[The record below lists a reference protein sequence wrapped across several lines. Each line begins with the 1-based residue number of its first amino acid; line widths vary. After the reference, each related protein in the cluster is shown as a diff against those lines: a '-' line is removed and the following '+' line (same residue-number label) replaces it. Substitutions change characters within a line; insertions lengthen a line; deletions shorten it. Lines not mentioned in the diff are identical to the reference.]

1 MRHLAVL
8 ACWLYLR
15 YQQPVNLWPFD
26 VESCVRVTC
35 AVGYLCANFGLS
47 RPLFSRLRPD
57 IQTDRRQTKA
67 WLNTPLLWRDIIMR
81 LCDLLLADYAR
92 HRECLKVAAES
103 ASVASCAQTL
113 TDVYDDVSSPARY
126 RPELHSQHSPAV
138 TCA

>member
-1 MRHLAVL
+1 MYA
-8 ACWLYLR
+8 
-15 YQQPVNLWPFD
+15 
-26 VESCVRVTC
+26 
-35 AVGYLCANFGLS
+35 
-47 RPLFSRLRPD
+47 
-57 IQTDRRQTKA
+57 TDRRQTDVRQKHGLIPPA
-67 WLNTPLLWRDIIMR
+67 PLLWRGIIIR

-113 TDVYDDVSSPARY
+113 ADVYDDVSSPARY